1 MVDFELIPHLQRAE
15 LLKAIAA
22 PVREY
27 FHEPV
32 NAEKFQAWLKKEK
45 S

>member
-1 MVDFELIPHLQRAE
+1 MVDFEAIPRIERAE

-32 NAEKFQAWLKKEK
+32 NAEKFQVWLKKENL
-45 S
+45 